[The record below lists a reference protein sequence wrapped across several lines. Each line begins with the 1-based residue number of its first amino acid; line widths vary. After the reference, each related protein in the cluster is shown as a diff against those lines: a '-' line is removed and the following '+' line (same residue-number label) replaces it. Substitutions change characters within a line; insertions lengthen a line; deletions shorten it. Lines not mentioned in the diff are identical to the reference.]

1 MIHLLKEALD
11 AGASARYVLFDSW
24 FSSPRQLLDV
34 LALKLQTIAM
44 IKRSSKRYYEFEGKR
59 MTVEQI
65 FAACKKRR
73 GRSRYLLSVPVKI
86 SAKDAEEDHEETA
99 EARIVC
105 VRNRQNR
112 KEWIAILSTDMSLSE
127 EEIIRLYGRR
137 WDIEVF
143 FKTCKSYL
151 HLRSYHGL
159 SYDALTAHVAFVFTR
174 YMMLSVAKRK
184 DEDMRAIGELF
195 YLMMREIADVTFQQ
209 SMMILQE
216 VMLASIKT
224 VFHATDKQ
232 LQVIAQDFVNRLPE
246 YMRSALQKSAA

>member
-1 MIHLLKEALD
+1 
-11 AGASARYVLFDSW
+11 
-24 FSSPRQLLDV
+24 
-34 LALKLQTIAM
+34 
-44 IKRSSKRYYEFEGKR
+44 
-59 MTVEQI
+59 
-65 FAACKKRR
+65 
-73 GRSRYLLSVPVKI
+73 
-86 SAKDAEEDHEETA
+86 
-99 EARIVC
+99 
-105 VRNRQNR
+105 NRQNR
-112 KEWIAILSTDMSLSE
+112 KDWIAIISTDMSLSE

-159 SYDALTAHVAFVFTR
+159 SYDALTAHVAFVFMR
-174 YMMLSVAKRK
+174 YMMLSVTKRK
-184 DEDMRAIGELF
+184 DEDERAIGELF
-195 YLMMREIADVTFQQ
+195 YLMVKEIADVTFQQ

-246 YMRSALQKSAA
+246 YMRSALQKSDGEFPFAVFCRELFGVLAPLAYFSFDVDSRLCVYSSRRQP

>member
-1 MIHLLKEALD
+1 
-11 AGASARYVLFDSW
+11 
-24 FSSPRQLLDV
+24 
-34 LALKLQTIAM
+34 
-44 IKRSSKRYYEFEGKR
+44 
-59 MTVEQI
+59 
-65 FAACKKRR
+65 
-73 GRSRYLLSVPVKI
+73 
-86 SAKDAEEDHEETA
+86 
-99 EARIVC
+99 
-105 VRNRQNR
+105 
-112 KEWIAILSTDMSLSE
+112 MSLSE

-151 HLRSYHGL
+151 HLCSYHGL

-216 VMLASIKT
+216 AMLASIET
-224 VFHATDKQ
+224 VFHATDEQ
-232 LQVIAQDFVNRLPE
+232 MQAIAQDFVNRLPE
-246 YMRSALQKSAA
+246 YMRSALQKSVA